1 MRTWAEL
8 ARELRISPQLLEY
21 HKKRLGSPHSKDP
34 EKWHEYLQAH
44 HKTQSGTSEDLLSA
58 KVDETRARAALLE
71 MEKRQ
76 LDGELVKLDEV
87 QRLISRVLLPIRQRL
102 NALPAECASQVNPTD
117 PVFARQAL
125 QRWVDESL
133 PMIRAKL
140 K

>member
-1 MRTWAEL
+1 MSTWAEL
-8 ARELRISPQLLEY
+8 ARKLQISPQLLAY
-21 HKKRLGSPHSKDP
+21 HKKRHSCPHNNDLQEWK
-34 EKWHEYLQAH
+34 KYLQTH
-44 HKTQSGTSEDLLSA
+44 HKTQSGSSADLLAA

-71 MEKRQ
+71 MEKHQ
-76 LDGELVKLDEV
+76 LEGELVKLDEV

-117 PVFARQAL
+117 PVFARAAL

-133 PMIRAKL
+133 PMIRSKL